1 MSEQTKGSWTGYQW
15 IMVVL
20 VACLVVLQIIFVV
33 RISQGVSA
41 LQDVGATAK
50 DQMKNVGTAAVGAT
64 DIAGALLNPDGK
76 KKKKDKN

>member
-1 MSEQTKGSWTGYQW
+1 MSEQTRGSWSGYQW

-41 LQDVGATAK
+41 LEDVGKTAK
-50 DQMKNVGTAAVGAT
+50 HQMKNVGTAAIGAT

-76 KKKKDKN
+76 KKDKKK

>member
-1 MSEQTKGSWTGYQW
+1 MSEQARGSWSGYQW

-41 LQDVGATAK
+41 LEDVGSTAK
-50 DQMKNVGTAAVGAT
+50 HQMKNVGNAAIGAT

-76 KKKKDKN
+76 KKDKDK

>member
-1 MSEQTKGSWTGYQW
+1 MSEQTRGSWSGYQW

-41 LQDVGATAK
+41 LEDVGATAK
-50 DQMKNVGTAAVGAT
+50 DQMKNVGTAAIGAT
-64 DIAGALLNPDGK
+64 DIAGALLNQDGK
-76 KKKKDKN
+76 KKDKKK